1 MHQRALG
8 EPAKLH
14 LTDPASLSS
23 GTKAGTSIA
32 GATLR
37 DYCFL
42 TDPIP
47 SALDMLCFLLLLLL
61 FFFFFL
67 FSLFFICS
75 EFCHTLK

>member
-61 FFFFFL
+61 LLLLLFFFFL
-67 FSLFFICS
+67 YFLFVVNFVI
-75 EFCHTLK
+75 H

>member
-47 SALDMLCFLLLLLL
+47 SALDML
-61 FFFFFL
+61 FFVVVVVFFFL
-67 FSLFFICS
+67 YFLFVVNFVI
-75 EFCHTLK
+75 H